1 MHQTENS
8 EDIMEELRSDTMK
21 AIPGTSK
28 VRNVADKRKSTS
40 SESSSK
46 TTSKAKKTQA
56 PLKNQLLD
64 YEKNIAQEV
73 GDISKSLSI
82 LHDISKSLSILHDIK
97 ESCSKIANAM
107 ERMAA
112 ASEKQAMYS
121 RFMARYNLT
130 NAVCKLKKKKAHN
143 SNRAQDQEEVT
154 DSDNEDTT

>member
-21 AIPGTSK
+21 PIPGTSK

-82 LHDISKSLSILHDIK
+82 LPDIK